1 MCKMLFPK
9 TQRYMNLK
17 SATLSQLLYIARFED
32 RDAAHRELKRR
43 IALGSYEP
51 TENDYLSGLQS
62 ATEEQKEHCEGDRSR
77 L

>member
-17 SATLSQLLYIARFED
+17 SATMSQLLYIARFED

-51 TENDYLSGLQS
+51 TENNHLSGLQS
-62 ATEEQKEHCEGDRSR
+62 ATKEQEEHREGDRPR